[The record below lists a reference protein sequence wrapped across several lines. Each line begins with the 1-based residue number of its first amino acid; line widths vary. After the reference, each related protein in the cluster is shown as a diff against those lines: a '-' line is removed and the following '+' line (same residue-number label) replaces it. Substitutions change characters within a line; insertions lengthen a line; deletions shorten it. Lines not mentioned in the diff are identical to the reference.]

1 MPMRSKAQRRAL
13 WSKDPKVAREFE
25 DATPK
30 GKKLPER
37 VRKTRKG
44 K

>member
-1 MPMRSKAQRRAL
+1 MPMVSKAQRRAL

-25 DATPK
+25 SKTPK

-37 VRKTRKG
+37 VKRSRSK
-44 K
+44 